1 VNTNGS
7 LKGRNKK
14 KVILIESR
22 QLYRNKN
29 QQHKPKAKNLLI
41 IIIKSFAMGRKRNL
55 KTSLAHH
62 L

>member
-1 VNTNGS
+1 VNNNGS
-7 LKGRNKK
+7 LKGRSKK

-22 QLYRNKN
+22 QFYKNRN
-29 QQHKPKAKNLLI
+29 QQHKPKVKKLFI
-41 IIIKSFAMGRKRNL
+41 IIIKSFAMGRKRKL